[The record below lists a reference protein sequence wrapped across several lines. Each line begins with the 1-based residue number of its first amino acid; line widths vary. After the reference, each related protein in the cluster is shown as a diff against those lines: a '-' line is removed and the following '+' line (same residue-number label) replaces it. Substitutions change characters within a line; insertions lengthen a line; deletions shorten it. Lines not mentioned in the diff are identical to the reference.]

1 MLLLVCVQIRG
12 VMRCGELGDLLWAER
27 HAVAE
32 LFEAVD
38 MMTLDAS
45 PIALLKVISSQVA
58 LGFLGA

>member
-1 MLLLVCVQIRG
+1 MVCR
-12 VMRCGELGDLLWAER
+12 ELGDLLWNER

-45 PIALLKVISSQVA
+45 PILLGKVIGSQIRIR
-58 LGFLGA
+58 FLGA